1 MNDKSSPPRTTLA
14 NLQIRIREQMS
25 RFEELRGFL

>member
-1 MNDKSSPPRTTLA
+1 MNDESRPPRTTLA
-14 NLQIRIREQMS
+14 ELQSRIKEQMS

>member
-1 MNDKSSPPRTTLA
+1 MNNKSSPPKITLA
-14 NLQIRIREQMS
+14 DLQSRIKEQMG

>member
-1 MNDKSSPPRTTLA
+1 MNNKSLVKTQLSDLLVRLKEALA
-14 NLQIRIREQMS
+14 

>member
-1 MNDKSSPPRTTLA
+1 MNNKSLNKSQLPDLLLRLKEA
-14 NLQIRIREQMS
+14 VA

>member
-1 MNDKSSPPRTTLA
+1 MNNKSLA
-14 NLQIRIREQMS
+14 KTQLSDLLVRLKEALA